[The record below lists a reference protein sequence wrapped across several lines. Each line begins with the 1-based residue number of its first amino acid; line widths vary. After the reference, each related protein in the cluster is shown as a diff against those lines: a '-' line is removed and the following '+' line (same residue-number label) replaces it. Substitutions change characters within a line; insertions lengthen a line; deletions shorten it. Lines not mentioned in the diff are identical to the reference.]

1 MEIYKLRITSMMNV
15 WKKPLGVLLLAA
27 FTVLPVVAQKSD
39 KNIELKTN
47 YVIREL
53 KLNKTKA
60 AQFKPLCIA
69 YLKDMRTAKSAYSAL
84 KDDLKKAIK
93 SKSITEAQA
102 EKLIAAHNASD
113 EKEVQVKKKHA
124 PLFRKVLSAK
134 ETYYAFDYAGDSMK
148 KVNEKMGTASKKS
161 KDEDDED

>member
-1 MEIYKLRITSMMNV
+1 MTGMINR
-15 WKKPLGVLLLAA
+15 WKKTLGVLLLAT
-27 FTVLPVVAQKSD
+27 FTVLPAVAQKSD

-69 YLKDMRTAKSAYSAL
+69 YLKDMRTAKSAYSTL

-93 SKSITEAQA
+93 AKTITEAQA
-102 EKLIAAHNASD
+102 EKLIAAHNTAD
-113 EKEVQVKKKHA
+113 EKEVQIKKKHA

-148 KVNEKMGTASKKS
+148 KVNEKMGTASKKN
-161 KDEDDED
+161 KDEEDDD

>member
-1 MEIYKLRITSMMNV
+1 MNA
-15 WKKPLGVLLLAA
+15 WKKTLGVLLLSA
-27 FTVLPVVAQKSD
+27 FTALPTVAQKSD

-69 YLKDMRTAKSAYSAL
+69 YLKDMRTAKSTYSTL

-102 EKLIAAHNASD
+102 EKLIAAHNTSD
-113 EKEVQVKKKHA
+113 EKEVQVKKKHT

-161 KDEDDED
+161 KDKDEDEDD

>member
-1 MEIYKLRITSMMNV
+1 MITA
-15 WKKPLGVLLLAA
+15 WKKPFIALLLA
-27 FTVLPVVAQKSD
+27 TVMVLPAVAQKSD

-148 KVNEKMGTASKKS
+148 KVNEKMGTTSKKS
-161 KDEDDED
+161 KDEEDDD